1 MEKSTLAE
9 YRLLHQRAS
18 FFTAT
23 SLFFDADDGD
33 QTPLELAGERVGI
46 TDSGEP
52 YSLPSVMPGT
62 AQAEERVR
70 TLLKTAKARHGLFR
84 GRSRAPL
91 VAVLVA
97 ALALFA
103 AGLGYCMNAA
113 RPLSAPPAEAA
124 PEKPLVPAVFE
135 TLSAMADII
144 LQADGTLLRWTYD
157 ENAVPPIHAAV
168 EGPEAE
174 RLIEAS
180 GGIPHIVLSG
190 ISNVRYAGEKAR
202 YDAVFLFRAGD
213 YLLPRPRVPENGET
227 AIAALSAARAGIM
240 RAGASV
246 SSETIPMPENGYAA
260 AIRFSGGRDAA
271 AGAFSVLEKE
281 LPENGARITQMSVSY
296 EEGRFEITLAFV
308 PAGQESDGQ
317 LALGWMETVMDAFG
331 AAAPPPSLPPRP
343 APVQAPRNDTEGYV
357 KIGVIY
363 DNDGVPHVY
372 YRTKEGRIVAE
383 PELWE

>member
-46 TDSGEP
+46 TDLGEP
-52 YSLPSVMPGT
+52 YSLPSVTPDP

-70 TLLKTAKARHGLFR
+70 MLLKTAKARRGLFR
-84 GRSRAPL
+84 GRTRAAL

-103 AGLGYCMNAA
+103 AGLGYYMNVS
-113 RPLSAPPAEAA
+113 RPLPAPPAETA
-124 PEKPLVPAVFE
+124 PEKPLMPTAFE
-135 TLSAMADII
+135 TLFATADRISRI
-144 LQADGTLLRWTYD
+144 GGMLFRWTYD
-157 ENAVPPIHAAV
+157 ENAVPPVHVSV

-174 RLIEAS
+174 RLLEAS
-180 GGIPHIVLSG
+180 GDIPHIALSG

-213 YLLPRPRVPENGET
+213 YLLPRPLIPENGDT
-227 AIAALSAARAGIM
+227 AIAVLSAARAGIM
-240 RAGASV
+240 RSGASV

-260 AIRFSGGRDAA
+260 AIHFSGGRDAA

-281 LPENGARITQMSVSY
+281 LPGNGARITQMSVSY
-296 EEGRFEITLAFV
+296 EEGRFEITLTFV
-308 PAGQESDGQ
+308 PAGQESGGQ
-317 LALGWMETVMDAFG
+317 LALGWTGAVMDAFG
-331 AAAPPPSLPPRP
+331 AAAPPPSPPPRN
-343 APVQAPRNDTEGYV
+343 APVHPPRNDTEGYV

-372 YRTKEGRIVAE
+372 YRTKDGRIVTE
-383 PELWE
+383 ME